1 MLPYEVYVSQVYLP
15 NTLAITE
22 QIFEKGQY
30 ESGRV
35 YAQVELINFWC
46 ERVDKKRECQQRYTS
61 NKNPKFMLI
70 RENAAGIQT
79 KLVKR

>member
-1 MLPYEVYVSQVYLP
+1 MLPYEVHVSQLYLP

-30 ESGRV
+30 ASGRV

-46 ERVDKKRECQQRYTS
+46 ERVDKKRECQQQATLY
-61 NKNPKFMLI
+61 K
-70 RENAAGIQT
+70 Q
-79 KLVKR
+79 